1 MPSPAEELP
10 LDDAALVARVARGNV
25 AAFGA
30 LYDRYA
36 RDVYA
41 LAAHALGPD
50 DAEEV
55 VQDVFVRLWR
65 SAHQFDPRRG
75 SFTAW
80 LMSIARHRVVDQL
93 RRRRLG
99 PTVAE
104 TVDDLLNAVEDP
116 VADVEEEASL
126 RSLRELVLAELRE
139 LPPEQRRALV
149 LAYFGGM
156 SQREISR
163 ELGWPLGTVKK
174 RIQLGLR
181 KLRVALYGEFDVEK
195 RERRTTAR

>member
-1 MPSPAEELP
+1 VSNRFKPPAG
-10 LDDAALVARVARGNV
+10 DAVLVASVARGDI

-41 LAAHALGPD
+41 LAAHALGAD
-50 DAEEV
+50 DAEEI

-65 SAHQFDPRRG
+65 SADQFDPQRG

-80 LMSIARHRVVDQL
+80 LMSIARHRVVDEL

-99 PTVAE
+99 PTVAD

-126 RSLRELVLAELRE
+126 RSLRELVLTELQE
-139 LPPEQRRALV
+139 LPPEQRRAVV

-174 RIQLGLR
+174 RIHLGLR